1 MFRVQPIGSEI
12 QYSFGQKKGA
22 VRIVHP
28 ISGSL
33 IFGPE
38 MRRRIICSKAA
49 RDPAPFFSSNT
60 SQASDR
66 GRVVNLTKVPPP
78 ATWLNG
84 RLSLNRKGAP
94 GSNPTKGALPLGCQK
109 FTSSAP
115 EWLKNSNQSL
125 SVTPS
130 QYLTA
135 QPPARRRRSAL
146 SPDALPGLQAR
157 WSRLTLHETGSRSRG
172 PRSSVRPADP
182 RCTGACNPRLGPPR

>member
-12 QYSFGQKKGA
+12 QYSFGQKTGA

-84 RLSLNRKGAP
+84 RLSLNKKGAP
-94 GSNPTKGALPLGCQK
+94 GSNPTKGALLLGDRK
-109 FTSSAP
+109 STRLNSSHANISYAVFC
-115 EWLKNSNQSL
+115 LKKKKHINISTTIN
-125 SVTPS
+125 
-130 QYLTA
+130 TA
-135 QPPARRRRSAL
+135 
-146 SPDALPGLQAR
+146 
-157 WSRLTLHETGSRSRG
+157 
-172 PRSSVRPADP
+172 
-182 RCTGACNPRLGPPR
+182 